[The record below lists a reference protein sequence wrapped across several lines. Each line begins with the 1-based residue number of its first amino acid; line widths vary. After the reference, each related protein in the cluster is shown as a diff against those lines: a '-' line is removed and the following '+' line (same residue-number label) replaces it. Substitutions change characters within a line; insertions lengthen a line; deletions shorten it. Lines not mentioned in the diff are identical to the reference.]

1 MKKITISLISLLLVA
16 NLAFA
21 GGLVTNT
28 NQSTA
33 WSRMLVRDAST
44 SIDAVY
50 YNPAGLTKLD
60 DGLYISFSNQS
71 IFQDQTITNSFPYL
85 NDKTFK
91 GTVSAPV
98 FPSLYVAYKMNRWA
112 FSFGFNIIGG
122 GGSADFSKGIPMAEV
137 PISSLVGAFASL
149 GVTGY
154 SVDMAVKGTSIYYG
168 LQAGV
173 SYAISDHVSV
183 YAGVRYVMA
192 KNSYTGHIKDIKLKT
207 AGGDVRA
214 DDFMNGVGDQL
225 TAGATQAAAGS
236 SLYKAAG
243 DGVQPLLDHNLGGA
257 TIAEALAGGAIT
269 QAQAAAMTGALLQL
283 GLTQAQVDA
292 MNLGQ
297 VQATYYGASTKYAT
311 MAEQFTI
318 QAAQMYGGARLMADQ
333 DIDVSQSGSGFTP
346 IIGVNLSFMD
356 NNLDFGIKY
365 EFKTKMTLTNSTPA
379 GKGFVIG
386 MNPDGSPIEMFPDGG
401 KVNADMPAMLS
412 VGAKIN
418 VSKVVSLQA
427 GFHTYWDSKTGWA
440 NVKENINKNF
450 QEYALGA
457 EFHVS
462 KSFLL
467 SCGYLYAQTGVN
479 PSYQSDFSYSLT
491 TSTVGAGGA
500 WKINDAM
507 TLQFGGY
514 IVNYQSQTVPGSADV
529 GGTAVG
535 YNTKYEKSLWA
546 MSVGLDFAIGKKKNK
561 K

>member
-21 GGLVTNT
+21 GGIVTNT

-33 WSRMLVRDAST
+33 WARMLVRDAST

-71 IFQDQTITNSFPYL
+71 IFQKLTITNSFPYL

-91 GTVSAPV
+91 GTVSAPI
-98 FPSLYVAYKMNRWA
+98 FPTLYVAYKTGRWA
-112 FSFGFNIIGG
+112 FSFGFNGVGG
-122 GGSADFSKGIPMAEV
+122 GGTADFAKGIPMAEM
-137 PISSLVGAFASL
+137 PISSLVGSFSGL

-154 SVDMAVKGTSIYYG
+154 SVDMAIKGSSIYFG
-168 LQAGV
+168 LQLGA

-192 KNSYTGHIKDIKLKT
+192 KNSYTGHIKDIKVKT
-207 AGGDVRA
+207 AGGYVRA
-214 DDFMNGVGDQL
+214 DTFMNGVGDQL

-257 TIAEALAGGAIT
+257 TIAQALAGGAIT
-269 QAQAAAMTGALLQL
+269 QADATTMIGALLQL

-297 VQATYYGASTKYAT
+297 VQTAYYGASTQYAT
-311 MAEQFTI
+311 MAEQYTV
-318 QAAQMYGGARLMADQ
+318 QATQMYGGAKLMGDQ
-333 DIDVSQSGSGFTP
+333 DIDVSQSGNGFTP
-346 IIGVNLSFMD
+346 ILGVNLSFMD
-356 NNLDFGIKY
+356 DNLDFGIKY

-386 MNPDGSPIEMFPDGG
+386 MNPDGSPIEMYPDGG

-418 VSKVVSLQA
+418 VSKVVSLHA
-427 GFHTYWDSKTGWA
+427 GYHTYWDSKTSWKDVKA
-440 NVKENINKNF
+440 NIKKNS
-450 QEYALGA
+450 QEYAIGA
-457 EFHVS
+457 EFNLS

-467 SCGYLYAQTGVN
+467 SLGYLHTISGVN
-479 PSYQSDFSYSLT
+479 PSYQSDLSYSLNT
-491 TSTVGAGGA
+491 NTVGAGGA
-500 WKINDAM
+500 WKINDAL

-514 IVNYQSQTVPGSADV
+514 IVGYQSQTVPGSYDV
-529 GGTAVG
+529 AGTPVA
-535 YNTKYEKSLWA
+535 YTTKYEKSTWA
-546 MSVGLDFAIGKKKNK
+546 LSVGIDFAIGKKKK
-561 K
+561 

>member
-1 MKKITISLISLLLVA
+1 MKKFTVSLFSLLLVV

-28 NQSTA
+28 NQSAA

-71 IFQDQTITNSFPYL
+71 IYQDQTITNSFPYL
-85 NDKTFK
+85 NNKTFT
-91 GTVSAPV
+91 GTVKAPI

-112 FSFGFNIIGG
+112 FSLGFNIIGG
-122 GGSADFSKGIPMAEV
+122 GGSADFSKGIPSAEV
-137 PISSLVGAFASL
+137 PISSLVGVFGSL

-154 SVDMAVKGTSIYYG
+154 SVNMAVKGTSIYYG
-168 LQAGV
+168 LQLGA

-192 KNSYTGHIKDIKLKT
+192 KNSYTGYIRDIKLKT
-207 AGGDVRA
+207 AGGDVPA
-214 DDFMNGVGDQL
+214 PDFMNGVGDQL
-225 TAGATQAAAGS
+225 AAGS
-236 SLYKAAG
+236 AQASSASGLYKAAG
-243 DGVQPLLDHNLGGA
+243 DGVQPLLDGGLGGA
-257 TIAEALAGGAIT
+257 TISQALAGGVIT
-269 QAQAAAMTGALLQL
+269 QDQANQMIGALQQL
-283 GLTQAQVDA
+283 GLTQAQIDA
-292 MNLGQ
+292 MNFNQ
-297 VQATYYGASTKYAT
+297 IQTTYYGASTQFAT
-311 MAEQFTI
+311 MAEEYAK
-318 QAAQMYGGARLMADQ
+318 QAAQMYGGAKLMKDQ

-356 NNLDFGIKY
+356 DNLNFGIKY

-386 MNPDGSPIEMFPDGG
+386 MNPDGTPIEMFPDGG
-401 KVNADMPAMLS
+401 TQNADMPAMLS
-412 VGAKIN
+412 VGAKVN
-418 VSKVVSLQA
+418 LSKVVSLQG
-427 GFHTYWDSKTGWA
+427 GFHTYWDSKTGWKD
-440 NVKENINKNF
+440 VSTNINKNF

-462 KSFLL
+462 KTFLL

-479 PSYQSDFSYSLT
+479 PSYQSDFGYSLT
-491 TSTVGAGGA
+491 TNTVAAGGA
-500 WKINDAM
+500 WNINDAF

-514 IVNYQSQTVPGSADV
+514 VVSYQSQTVPGTQDV
-529 GGTAVG
+529 GGAAMG
-535 YNTKYEKSLWA
+535 YNTKYEKSLWTI
-546 MSVGLDFAIGKKKNK
+546 SVGLDYKIGAKKKK
-561 K
+561 

>member
-1 MKKITISLISLLLVA
+1 MKKFTVSVFSLLLVV

-28 NQSTA
+28 NQSAA

-71 IFQDQTITNSFPYL
+71 IYQDQTITNSFPYL
-85 NDKTFK
+85 NNKTFT
-91 GTVSAPV
+91 GTVKAPI
-98 FPSLYVAYKMNRWA
+98 FPSLYVAYKTNRWA
-112 FSFGFNIIGG
+112 FSLGFNIIGG
-122 GGSADFSKGIPMAEV
+122 GGSADFTKGIPTAEV
-137 PISSLVGAFASL
+137 PISSLVGVFGQL

-168 LQAGV
+168 LQLGA
-173 SYAISDHVSV
+173 SYEISQHVSV

-192 KNSYTGHIKDIKLKT
+192 KNSYTGHIRDIKLKT
-207 AGGDVRA
+207 ASGEVPA
-214 DDFMNGVGDQL
+214 PTFMNGVGDQL
-225 TAGATQAAAGS
+225 SAGS
-236 SLYKAAG
+236 AQAEAGSQLYKAAG
-243 DGVQPLLDHNLGGA
+243 DGVQPLLDNGLGGA
-257 TIAEALAGGAIT
+257 TISQALAAGAIT
-269 QAQAAAMTGALLQL
+269 QDQANQLTGALLQL
-283 GLTQAQVDA
+283 GLTQQQVDA
-292 MNLGQ
+292 MNFTQ
-297 VQATYYGASTKYAT
+297 IQATYYGASTKFAT
-311 MAEQFTI
+311 MAEEYAK
-318 QAAQMYGGARLMADQ
+318 QAAQMYAGAKLMGDQ

-356 NNLDFGIKY
+356 DNLNFGIKY

-386 MNPDGSPIEMFPDGG
+386 MNPDGTPIEMFPDGG
-401 KVNADMPAMLS
+401 KQNADMPAMLS
-412 VGAKIN
+412 VGARIN
-418 VSKVVSLQA
+418 LSKVVSLQG
-427 GFHTYWDSKTGWA
+427 GFHTYWDSKTGWK
-440 NVKENINKNF
+440 NVDQNINKNF

-462 KSFLL
+462 KNFLL

-491 TSTVGAGGA
+491 TNTVGAGGA
-500 WKINDAM
+500 WNLNDAL

-514 IVNYQSQTVPGSADV
+514 IVSYQSQTVPGTADV
-529 GGTAVG
+529 GGTAMG
-535 YNTKYEKSLWA
+535 YNTKYEKSTWA
-546 MSVGLDFAIGKKKNK
+546 LSVGLDYKIGKKKK
-561 K
+561 

>member
-1 MKKITISLISLLLVA
+1 MKKITISLMSLLLVA

-28 NQSTA
+28 NQSAA

-71 IFQDQTITNSFPYL
+71 IFQNQTITNSFPYL

-91 GTVSAPV
+91 GTVSAPL
-98 FPSLYVAYKMNRWA
+98 FPSLYVAYKTKRWA
-112 FSFGFNIIGG
+112 FSLGFNIIGG

-137 PISSLVGAFASL
+137 PISSLVGAFSSL

-192 KNSYTGHIKDIKLKT
+192 KNSYTGHIRDIKLKT
-207 AGGDVRA
+207 ASGVVKA
-214 DDFMNGVGDQL
+214 DAFMNGVGDQL
-225 TAGATQAAAGS
+225 TAGSTQASAASG
-236 SLYKAAG
+236 LYKTAG
-243 DGVQPLLDHNLGGA
+243 NQVQPLLDGGLGGA
-257 TIAEALAGGAIT
+257 TISQALAGGAIT
-269 QAQAAAMTGALLQL
+269 QAQAQTMTGALLQL
-283 GLTQAQVDA
+283 GLTQAQIDA
-292 MNLGQ
+292 MNFSQ
-297 VQATYYGASTKYAT
+297 IQATYYDASTKFAT
-311 MAEQFTI
+311 MAEGYAK
-318 QAAQMYGGARLMADQ
+318 QAAQMYGGAKLMGDQ
-333 DIDVSQSGSGFTP
+333 DIDVSQSGAGFTP

-356 NNLDFGIKY
+356 DNLDFGIKY
-365 EFKTKMTLTNSTPA
+365 EFKTKMTLTNSTPV

-401 KVNADMPAMLS
+401 TENADMPAMLS

-418 VSKVVSLQA
+418 VSKVVSLQG
-427 GFHTYWDSKTGWA
+427 GFHTYWDNKTGWA
-440 NVKENINKNF
+440 NVEKNINKHF
-450 QEYALGA
+450 QEYAFGA
-457 EFHVS
+457 EFHLS
-462 KSFLL
+462 KNFLM

-479 PSYQSDFSYSLT
+479 PSYQTDFSYSLT
-491 TSTVGAGGA
+491 TNTVGAGGA
-500 WKINDAM
+500 WKLSDAL
-507 TLQFGGY
+507 TLQYGAY
-514 IVNYQSQTVPGSADV
+514 YVTYQSQTVPGSADV

-535 YNTKYEKSLWA
+535 YNTKYEKSLWT
-546 MSVGLDFAIGKKKNK
+546 MSVGLDIAIGKKKSK
-561 K
+561 